1 MDGYDRQ
8 ILAAL
13 QEDADQ
19 TAEQMSERVALSPS
33 AIQRRIRRL
42 KENGVIERTVAIA
55 SPRSLGSPNLLI
67 VSLEVERER
76 PELLV
81 HLRRWLAAE
90 EQVQQAYYVTGNA
103 DFVLIVTAPD
113 MERYQAFMTR
123 LLADN
128 SNVRRYHT
136 NVMLGH
142 VKRSLAIPVHDI

>member
-1 MDGYDRQ
+1 MDGYDRR

-13 QEDADQ
+13 QEDADL
-19 TAEQMSERVALSPS
+19 TAEQMSEQVALSPS

-42 KENGVIERTVAIA
+42 KESGVIERTVAITN
-55 SPRSLGSPNLLI
+55 PRSLGSPNLLI

-76 PELLV
+76 PELLA

-113 MERYQAFMTR
+113 MERYEAFMTR

-142 VKRSLAIPVHDI
+142 VKRSLTIPVHDL